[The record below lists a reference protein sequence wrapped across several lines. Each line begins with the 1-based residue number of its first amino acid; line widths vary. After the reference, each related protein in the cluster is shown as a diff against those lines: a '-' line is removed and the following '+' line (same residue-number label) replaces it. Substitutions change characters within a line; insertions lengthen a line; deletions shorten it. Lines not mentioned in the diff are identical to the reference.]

1 MAKGTDFLT
10 TLVGLAIMVALCA
23 ILIKFIEKAL

>member
-10 TLVGLAIMVALCA
+10 TLVGLAIMVARCV